1 MGLGGGGGGGGMYMA
16 STWYKADAAW
26 IMATIQLVLS
36 CSFAGVEDGQ
46 TVRMPVGSQEVF
58 ITFKVNLLIL
68 RCWGGAGWGWGAAKV
83 ERVWPMVLYCWR
95 KKEKLVGGKG
105 LQHLVSVHLSGME

>member
-1 MGLGGGGGGGGMYMA
+1 MGGMYRMYVA
-16 STWYKADAAW
+16 STLYKADAVW
-26 IMATIQLVLS
+26 IMPIIQLVLS

-68 RCWGGAGWGWGAAKV
+68 QCWV
-83 ERVWPMVLYCWR
+83 
-95 KKEKLVGGKG
+95 VGGGGQKLRECG
-105 LQHLVSVHLSGME
+105 V